1 VTTPPE
7 EPPGPGPDDL
17 PTHGSS
23 DEGDVPLRGW
33 IDPDDRLWRHPSE
46 VAGRAPALV
55 QGRSHESRGYLMF
68 GVGAAATVAAVAWLV
83 VLLSSNPA
91 HAPSVSTSAVSADS
105 PMTTLAGNEQTVPA
119 VAQSASHSMVQ
130 LRADTSHGVVLLTGV
145 AVAEGGLVATTA
157 DALEGLRSL
166 SMIGPGGKFLSAR
179 LMGEDDDSDVALIT
193 VPDDLPVAPF
203 ADDLSLS
210 GGSPDWILTLVG
222 SDTGTPT
229 LHCETGLVAAVGNP
243 VSDGPASGM
252 PAIVSATPG
261 AVAES
266 GDPLLNSAG
275 SVVGLLYENRPAT
288 SGPATVTF
296 LPSQLILGVAD
307 DLRSTGKVVGGW
319 LGVTGVTGVT
329 SSTGS
334 SAAGAMVT
342 GFSPGSPAAGSLHAG
357 EMIVGVNSIPVRT
370 MAELR
375 SRVYVLAPNSPVQL
389 SVLDGSVQKLVD
401 VTLGTS
407 S

>member
-1 VTTPPE
+1 VHRSR
-7 EPPGPGPDDL
+7 DL
-17 PTHGSS
+17 
-23 DEGDVPLRGW
+23 
-33 IDPDDRLWRHPSE
+33 
-46 VAGRAPALV
+46 
-55 QGRSHESRGYLMF
+55 LMF

-83 VLLSSNPA
+83 VLLSQSSA
-91 HAPSVSTSAVSADS
+91 HTPPVSTSDVAADS
-105 PMTTLAGNEQTVPA
+105 PMTTLAGNEHAVPPLAQT
-119 VAQSASHSMVQ
+119 ASHSMVQ

-157 DALEGLRSL
+157 DALEGMRSL
-166 SMIGPGGKFLSAR
+166 AMIGPGGKLLPAR
-179 LMGEDDDSDVALIT
+179 LMGRDDDSDVALVT

-203 ADDLSLS
+203 ADDLALS

-222 SDTGTPT
+222 SDTGVPT
-229 LHCETGLVAAVGNP
+229 LHCETGLVSAVGSP
-243 VSDGPASGM
+243 LSDGPADGM

-261 AVAES
+261 AVTES

-275 SVVGLLYENRPAT
+275 SVVGLLYENQPAA
-288 SGPATVTF
+288 SGPASVTF

-329 SSTGS
+329 PS
-334 SAAGAMVT
+334 SAAGAVVT
-342 GFSPGSPAAGSLHAG
+342 GFSPGSPAADALHTG
-357 EMIVGVNSIPVRT
+357 EVIVGVNSIPVRT

-375 SRVYVLAPNSPVQL
+375 SLVYVLAPNSPVEL

-401 VTLGTS
+401 VTVGTS